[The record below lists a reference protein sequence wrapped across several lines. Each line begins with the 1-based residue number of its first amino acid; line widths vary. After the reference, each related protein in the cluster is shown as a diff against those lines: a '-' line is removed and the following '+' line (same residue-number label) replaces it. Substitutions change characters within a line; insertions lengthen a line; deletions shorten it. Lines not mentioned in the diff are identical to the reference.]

1 MMLSITATS
10 GRERNQ
16 PDLRALIFLQFI
28 FCLINKSLI
37 NCSYFLLAISQ
48 LQEESTS
55 LLQLYASRLLHRT
68 VMSVRLRALIIS
80 FPCIHTWTA
89 TVQALQTFGVV
100 K

>member
-37 NCSYFLLAISQ
+37 NCSCFLLAISQ

-68 VMSVRLRALIIS
+68 VMSVSLRALIIS